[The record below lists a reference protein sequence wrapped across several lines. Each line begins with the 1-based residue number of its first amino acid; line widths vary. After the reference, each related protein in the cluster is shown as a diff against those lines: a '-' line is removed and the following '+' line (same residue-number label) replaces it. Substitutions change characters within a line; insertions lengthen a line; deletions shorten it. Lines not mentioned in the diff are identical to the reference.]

1 MMEAGNMLLGL
12 RNDSNEYT
20 QMSNKMG
27 SCKEVIC
34 DDRHTEIFL

>member
-1 MMEAGNMLLGL
+1 MLLGL

-27 SCKEVIC
+27 SCKEAIC
-34 DDRHTEIFL
+34 DDRY